1 MKKMQVFY
9 CPETRYSEY
18 FFRSFPFHC
27 ILITRERLEEA
38 ITMEFII
45 PIKGA
50 VKFNITLDPSVWIFD
65 DRKIDL
71 DEFFEG
77 KYEYKDE
84 SEEYTKVT
92 SAHWSREIIEGA
104 VVPPTLKSEKKYER
118 TKMLTN
124 TYGIDLKPFVRNA
137 EPSAEATT
145 LIMETSDGEHA
156 LPLNE
161 LDTVLLKFSHKGK
174 PLKEDGPVHVIKK
187 DGSNLN
193 DPIKNIVAFRVE

>member
-1 MKKMQVFY
+1 MK
-9 CPETRYSEY
+9 
-18 FFRSFPFHC
+18 
-27 ILITRERLEEA
+27 EA
-38 ITMEFII
+38 IFMEFII

-50 VKFNITLDPSVWIFD
+50 VKFSITLDPSVWIFD

-104 VVPPTLKSEKKYER
+104 VFPPTLKSEKKYER
-118 TKMLTN
+118 TKLLTN
-124 TYGIDLKPFVRNA
+124 TYGIDLKQFILNA
-137 EPSAEATT
+137 EPNKDATT
-145 LIMETSDGEHA
+145 LVIETANGEHKLA
-156 LPLNE
+156 LDD
-161 LDTVLLKFSHKGK
+161 LDSVLMKFSHQGK
-174 PLKEDGPVHVIKK
+174 PLKEDGPVHIIYK

-193 DPIKNIVAFRVE
+193 NPIKQITAFRVE